1 MKILTIGI
9 MVPMLCVH
17 LVYTGLKIEYF
28 PLLERMRLEYYGTKF
43 DSMGSLVINDSGL
56 LTAATV

>member
-1 MKILTIGI
+1 